1 MRRETSPHQL
11 AAFIGALVDT
21 GNVTLSAE
29 RVGLAKSGIYKRRA
43 RDPDFDRTCRDA
55 IADYDGAAIRHAPDR
70 FADPAAPR
78 TNKHE
83 LVHLPAHA
91 GRPAQLR
98 RSPGGALKPS
108 AMAIF
113 LAHLGETANV
123 RGAARA
129 AGIAHTSI
137 LRRQHRDPAFA
148 AAMAEAIDIGKFCLE
163 AALNEAALVFLDPA
177 TLDPARPP
185 LLLPSMSVKAAI
197 DIVNSAHRRRAMRE
211 MILRG
216 GEGQGGS

>member
-1 MRRETSPHQL
+1 MPRPTSPLQL
-11 AAFIGALVDT
+11 ATFIGALVET

-29 RVGLAKSGIYKRRA
+29 RVGLAKSGLYKRRA
-43 RDPDFDRTCRDA
+43 RDPDFDRMCRDA
-55 IADYDGAAIRHAPDR
+55 IADFDSAAIGHSPDH
-70 FADPAAPR
+70 FADPHEAR
-78 TNKHE
+78 TYRRE

-91 GRPAQLR
+91 GRLAQLR

-113 LAHLGETANV
+113 FAHLGETANI

-129 AGIAHTSI
+129 AGIAHSSI

-148 AAMAEAIDIGKFCLE
+148 AAMAEAINIGEFSLK
-163 AALNEAALVFLDPA
+163 AALNEAALVFLDPS

-197 DIVNSAHRRRAMRE
+197 DIVNSAHRRRAMRDV
-211 MILRG
+211 ILRQ
-216 GEGQGGS
+216 GEG

>member
-43 RDPDFDRTCRDA
+43 RDHEFDRMCHDA
-55 IADYDGAAIRHAPDR
+55 IADYDSAAIGHALDH

-78 TNKHE
+78 THKHE
-83 LVHLPAHA
+83 LVHLSAHG

-108 AMAIF
+108 AMAVF

-137 LRRQHRDPAFA
+137 IRRQQRDPAFA
-148 AAMAEAIDIGKFCLE
+148 AAMAEAIDIGEFSLE

-177 TLDPARPP
+177 RLDPARPHCSSP
-185 LLLPSMSVKAAI
+185 
-197 DIVNSAHRRRAMRE
+197 R
-211 MILRG
+211 
-216 GEGQGGS
+216 

>member
-1 MRRETSPHQL
+1 MPRPTSPHQL
-11 AAFIGALVDT
+11 AAFVGALVET

-43 RDPDFDRTCRDA
+43 RDSGFDRMCRDA
-55 IADYDGAAIRHAPDR
+55 IADFDVGSIPDAPDH
-70 FADPAAPR
+70 FADPAAAR
-78 TNKHE
+78 TRKHE

-129 AGIAHTSI
+129 AGIAHSSI

-148 AAMAEAIDIGKFCLE
+148 AAMAEAIDIGGFSLE

-177 TLDPARPP
+177 KLDPTRPP

-197 DIVNSAHRRRAMRE
+197 DIVNSAHRRKAMRD
-211 MILRG
+211 MILRQ
-216 GEGQGGS
+216 GEG